1 MTKEKKDSLMLDAK
15 MRGKLE
21 KAIDEMNLFDDDLMS
36 KVFDG
41 NIEAA
46 ELILK
51 IILQR
56 DDIKVLSVKGQVDM
70 KNPYANGR
78 NIRIDVYAIDSKGE
92 RFDVEVQRDEKGA
105 HIRRARYNGSML
117 DTRML
122 KKKQEFKELKDAYVI
137 FICRHDKFG
146 KGLPVY
152 HVDKVIRETGESYD
166 DGAHIIYLN
175 GIYKGDDDFGRLAHD
190 FNCTNPD
197 EIYYKPLAEGVR
209 HFKEEEEGRDG
220 MCESFEKLAK
230 EYAEGVAEQKELDM
244 VKELMSNMKWNI
256 EQALN
261 ACGIQGDERIA
272 ITKALQK

>member
-1 MTKEKKDSLMLDAK
+1 MTREKRDSLMLDAK

-70 KNPYANGR
+70 KNPYAKGR

-92 RFDVEVQRDEKGA
+92 RFNVEVQRDEKGA

-122 KKKQEFKELKDAYVI
+122 KKKQDFKELKDAYVI

-244 VKELMSNMKWNI
+244 VKELMSNMKWNL